1 MIAVADNRADI
12 LEAEQTLIVGLGK
25 TGLSC
30 ARFLQSSGESFTVTD
45 DRDNPP
51 GLVELQSKL
60 SSEHIHVG
68 GFCEIDFKNAN
79 RLIVSPG
86 IDCRQPL
93 IEEARKNNVEVVGD
107 IELFAQNA
115 KAPIIAITGSNGK
128 STVTTLISEMANKA
142 GLSTKMG
149 GNIGTPALDL
159 LAAPDFSGAPNFSGD
174 SGVPDFY
181 ILELS
186 SFQLETTYTL
196 DAYAAVVLNV
206 SPDHLD
212 RYAGLLEYAAAKQR
226 AYRGNGAMIVNIDD
240 EIVIAMA
247 GTDAAKQCGREVIG
261 FGLGAPKE
269 GAYGVIHKAGEAW
282 LARAEMPLIP
292 VSQLKMAGLHNQA
305 NALAAMALGEVMK
318 VPMVAMLETLRSFAG
333 LAHRTQWVA
342 DIDGVHWY
350 NDSKGT
356 NIGATIAAIQG
367 MSGQKVLI
375 AGGQGKGADF
385 QPLRQ
390 VVLNNNVKAV
400 VLIGCDAVLIEQV
413 LKGAV
418 PVVFASDMSDA
429 VIKAQQIATS
439 GDCVLLSP
447 ACASFDMYRN
457 FEERGEAFIAAVK
470 GLDQ

>member
-159 LAAPDFSGAPNFSGD
+159 LGAPDLSGD
-174 SGVPDFY
+174 SCVPDFY

-186 SFQLETTYTL
+186 SFQLGTTFTL

-206 SPDHLD
+206 SPDHMD
-212 RYAGLLEYAAAKQR
+212 RYDRLSEYAAAKQR
-226 AYRGNGAMIVNIDD
+226 VYHGNGAMIVSIDD
-240 EIVIAMA
+240 EIVTAMVE
-247 GTDAAKQCGREVIG
+247 TDVVKQCGREVIW
-261 FGLGAPKE
+261 FGLGAPKA
-269 GAYGVIHKAGEAW
+269 GAYGVLHKEGEAW
-282 LARAEMPLIP
+282 LARGEMPLIP

-305 NALAAMALGEVMK
+305 NALAAMALGEAMK
-318 VPMVAMLETLRSFAG
+318 VPMLAMLETLRSFVG

-356 NIGATIAAIQG
+356 NVGATIAAIQG
-367 MSGQKVLI
+367 IPGQKVLI

-390 VVLNNNVKAV
+390 VALNNNVKAV
-400 VLIGCDAVLIEQV
+400 VLIGRDAVLIEQV

-418 PVVFASDMSDA
+418 PIAFACDMSDA
-429 VIKAQQIATS
+429 VIKAQEIATS

-447 ACASFDMYRN
+447 ACASFDMYRS

-470 GLDQ
+470 GLDQCCK

>member
-1 MIAVADNRADI
+1 MIAVADNRTDI
-12 LEAEQTLIVGLGK
+12 LKAKQTLIVGLGK

-30 ARFLQSSGESFTVTD
+30 ARFLQSGGESFTVTD

-51 GLVELQSKL
+51 GLVELKRKL

-68 GFCEIDFKNAN
+68 GFYENDFKNAN

-86 IDCRQPL
+86 IDCRQLL
-93 IEEARKNNVEVVGD
+93 IREARKNNVEVVGD

-115 KAPIIAITGSNGK
+115 KAPIIVITGSNGK

-142 GLSTKMG
+142 GLSIKVG

-159 LAAPDFSGAPNFSGD
+159 LGASGFSGE

-186 SFQLETTYTL
+186 SFQLETTYAL

-206 SPDHLD
+206 SPDHMD
-212 RYAGLLEYAAAKQR
+212 RYDGLREYAAAKQR
-226 AYRGNGAMIVNIDD
+226 AYRGNGIMIVNTDD
-240 EIVIAMA
+240 EIVITMA
-247 GTDAAKQCGREVIG
+247 ETDAVKQCGREVIC
-261 FGLGAPKE
+261 FGLAAPIA
-269 GAYGVIHKAGEAW
+269 GVYGVLHKAGEAW
-282 LARAEMPLIP
+282 LACGEMPLIP

-305 NALAAMALGEVMK
+305 NALAAMALGEAMK
-318 VPMVAMLETLRSFAG
+318 IPMAAMLETLRSFSG

-342 DIDGVHWY
+342 DINGVHWY

-356 NIGATIAAIQG
+356 NVGATISAIQG
-367 MSGQKVLI
+367 MPGQKVLI

-390 VVLNNNVKAV
+390 VALNNDVKAV
-400 VLIGCDAVLIEQV
+400 VLIGCDAVLIEKV
-413 LKGAV
+413 LKG
-418 PVVFASDMSDA
+418 VVLVAFAGDMSDA
-429 VIKAQQIATS
+429 VIKAQAIATS

-470 GLDQ
+470 RLNR